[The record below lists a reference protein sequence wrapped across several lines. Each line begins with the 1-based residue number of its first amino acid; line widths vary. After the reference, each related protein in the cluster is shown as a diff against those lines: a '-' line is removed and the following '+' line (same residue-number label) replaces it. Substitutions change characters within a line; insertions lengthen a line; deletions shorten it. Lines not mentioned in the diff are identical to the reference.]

1 MAAQSPTTISS
12 EPCAEKTTPKIGA
25 KILLIGAGRA
35 GSMLLQLFHRDPT
48 ITIAGVVDQNPNA
61 PGMLMAQQLGLPT
74 GADYRRFISEEDLD
88 LVINVTGSCALQ
100 RELIREKP
108 EHTELIGGVGALFIW
123 TLLDE
128 FKKKELLEDRFNL
141 MLRELERHAV
151 GEFIIG
157 KTEPM
162 REIANL
168 IARVAPTPTTVLI
181 RGESGTGKEVVARM
195 IHRSSPW
202 RDKPLVTV
210 NCTAFSPTLI
220 ESELFGYKKGA
231 FTGATSDRLGLFE
244 MAHEGTVFLDEIGDM
259 PMEMQAKLLRFLQ
272 SGEIRAVGDVATKK
286 VQVRIIAATNRK
298 LEEAID
304 KGEFRADLYYRLNAF
319 AIHLPPLRERKEDI
333 PLLAYHFLKSA
344 QAKVNKRV
352 SKISPAALAALGDY
366 DWPGNLRELE
376 NVIERAVVL
385 TMSDEIEVAHLPLI
399 LQPERDNER
408 LNIQALDDGLMA
420 LKATMIDK
428 FEHEAI
434 CRYLAESGGNVSR
447 AAQAAKVPRRT
458 FQRLMAKHKIAPQ
471 VFKENHNVS

>member
-1 MAAQSPTTISS
+1 
-12 EPCAEKTTPKIGA
+12 
-25 KILLIGAGRA
+25 
-35 GSMLLQLFHRDPT
+35 
-48 ITIAGVVDQNPNA
+48 
-61 PGMLMAQQLGLPT
+61 
-74 GADYRRFISEEDLD
+74 
-88 LVINVTGSCALQ
+88 
-100 RELIREKP
+100 
-108 EHTELIGGVGALFIW
+108 
-123 TLLDE
+123 
-128 FKKKELLEDRFNL
+128 
-141 MLRELERHAV
+141 
-151 GEFIIG
+151 
-157 KTEPM
+157 
-162 REIANL
+162 
-168 IARVAPTPTTVLI
+168 
-181 RGESGTGKEVVARM
+181 
-195 IHRSSPW
+195 
-202 RDKPLVTV
+202 
-210 NCTAFSPTLI
+210 
-220 ESELFGYKKGA
+220 
-231 FTGATSDRLGLFE
+231 
-244 MAHEGTVFLDEIGDM
+244 M
-259 PMEMQAKLLRFLQ
+259 PMEMQSKLLRFLQ

>member
-1 MAAQSPTTISS
+1 MAKKNPETSDDAL
-12 EPCAEKTTPKIGA
+12 ELGVKV
-25 KILLIGAGRA
+25 LLIGAGRA
-35 GSMLLQLFHRDPT
+35 GSMLLQLFHRNPT
-48 ITIAGVVDQNPNA
+48 ITIAGIVDIDPNA
-61 PGMLMAQQLGLPT
+61 PGLLLARQLGLPT
-74 GADYRRFISEEDLD
+74 GTDYRHFLYEEDLD

-100 RELIREKP
+100 RELIHEKP

-128 FKKKELLEDRFNL
+128 FKKREILENRFNL

-157 KTEPM
+157 KTERM

-231 FTGATSDRLGLFE
+231 FTGATSDRLGLLE
-244 MAHEGTVFLDEIGDM
+244 MAHDGTVFLDEIGDM
-259 PMEMQAKLLRFLQ
+259 PMEMQSKLLRFLQ

-298 LEEAID
+298 LEEAIER
-304 KGEFRADLYYRLNAF
+304 GEFRADLFYRLNAF

-333 PLLAYHFLKSA
+333 PLLAYHFLQSA

-352 SKISPAALAALGDY
+352 SKISSAALSALMDY

-385 TMSDEIEVAHLPLI
+385 TMSDEIDLAHLPLI
-399 LQPERDNER
+399 LRPDPERDNEG
-408 LNIQALDDGLMA
+408 LTAQTLGGDGLMA
-420 LKATMIDK
+420 LKTAMIDK
-428 FEHEAI
+428 FEQETI
-434 CRYLAESGGNVSR
+434 CRYLAENNGNVSR

-458 FQRLMAKHKIAPQ
+458 FQRLMAKHKIVPQ
-471 VFKENHNVS
+471 EFK